1 MKKII
6 QDNIVNL
13 LNKELNINDVEVLR
27 NKNMDHGEYSTN
39 LAMKEAKS
47 QGMNPRELAEKI
59 VSLLQGSDIFEDI
72 TIAGPGFINFNITK
86 DLLIKETFK

>member
-6 QDNIVNL
+6 QDNIL
-13 LNKELNINDVEVLR
+13 TLIKKDLNITNVEVLR
-27 NKNMDHGEYSTN
+27 NKNIDHGEYSTN
-39 LAMKEAKS
+39 LAMKEAKA

-59 VSLLQGSDIFEDI
+59 VSLLQDSDIFQDI
-72 TIAGPGFINFNITK
+72 SIAGPGFINFNITK